1 MKTMLEKFNGKYNP
15 QVLIKLRKQT
25 GRWLHCYKEG
35 TVKTKLHLRSFNI
48 SEYTVKYILITN
60 NKINTKCQN
69 GRYQTSLL
77 VFCKDKNFVHY
88 SSPTLHCR
96 TLTDVLGSRS
106 NLCTS
111 ETMVTFCYHCSNGRD
126 IY

>member
-25 GRWLHCYKEG
+25 GRRLHRYKEG

-48 SEYTVKYILITN
+48 NEYTVKYILITN

-96 TLTDVLGSRS
+96 TPTDVLGSRS

-111 ETMVTFCYHCSNGRD
+111 NTMVTFCYHCSNGRD